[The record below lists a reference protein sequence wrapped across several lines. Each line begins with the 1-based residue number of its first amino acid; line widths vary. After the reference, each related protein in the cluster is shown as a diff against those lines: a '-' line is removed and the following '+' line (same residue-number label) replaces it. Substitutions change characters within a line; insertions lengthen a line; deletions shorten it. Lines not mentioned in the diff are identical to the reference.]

1 MTDWKHNCTILELMN
16 KIIVILIN
24 KEEVDFLHISIRNP
38 NFFMQQ
44 RGTMEAKAVY
54 LAWRLKFILS

>member
-1 MTDWKHNCTILELMN
+1 MTDWKHNHTILELMN
-16 KIIVILIN
+16 KITVILIN
-24 KEEVDFLHISIRNP
+24 KEEIDFLHISIRNP

-54 LAWRLKFILS
+54 LA

>member
-38 NFFMQQ
+38 NFFYATE
-44 RGTMEAKAVY
+44 RHNG
-54 LAWRLKFILS
+54 S